1 MKQYGLIGKTLSH
14 SFSKKYFE
22 EKFKRE
28 NINAVYENFELN
40 DISQVEGLFSI
51 HSNLCGLNVT
61 IPYKEQIIPYLDEV
75 DEQAQKIGAVNTI
88 YIDKEIGKMKGYNT
102 DVYGFKQSLKPFL
115 ENQHQRALIL
125 GTGGASKAVAY
136 VLNELGITTAFVSR
150 TPQLENQ
157 LSYDE
162 LNENILASFL
172 LIVNTTPLGTFPN
185 VDEKPTINYDAI
197 TPNHLLYDLVYNPA
211 ETAFLKEGKKR
222 GALTI
227 NGEQMLQLQAEK
239 AWEIWGGRNR

>member
-61 IPYKEQIIPYLDEV
+61 IPYKEQIMPYLDEV
-75 DEQAQKIGAVNTI
+75 DEQARKIGAVNTI
-88 YIDKEIGKMKGYNT
+88 YIDKETGKMKGYNT

-239 AWEIWGGRNR
+239 AWEIWGG

>member
-88 YIDKEIGKMKGYNT
+88 YIDKETGKMKGYNT

-197 TPNHLLYDLVYNPA
+197 TPNHLLYDLVYNPV

>member
-61 IPYKEQIIPYLDEV
+61 IPYKEQIIPYLDEI
-75 DEQAQKIGAVNTI
+75 DEQAKKIGAVNTI
-88 YIDKEIGKMKGYNT
+88 YIDKETGKKKGYNT

-136 VLNELGITTAFVSR
+136 VLNELGIITAFVSR
-150 TPQLENQ
+150 TPQAENQ

-185 VDEKPTINYDAI
+185 LEEKPPLNYSAI

>member
-61 IPYKEQIIPYLDEV
+61 IPYKEQIIPYLDEI

-150 TPQLENQ
+150 TLQLENQ

-211 ETAFLKEGKKR
+211 ETSFLKEGKKR

-239 AWEIWGGRNR
+239 AWEIWGG

>member
-1 MKQYGLIGKTLSH
+1 MNNYGLLGKTLSH

-28 NINAVYENFELN
+28 NIDAEYENFEID
-40 DISQVEGLFSI
+40 DISEVEELFSAQP
-51 HSNLCGLNVT
+51 NLCGLNVT
-61 IPYKEQIIPYLDEV
+61 IPYKEHIMPYLDEI

-88 YIDKEIGKMKGYNT
+88 YIDKKTGKKKGYNT

-136 VLNELGITTAFVSR
+136 VLNELGIITAFVSR
-150 TPQLENQ
+150 NPTTENQ
-157 LSYDE
+157 LSYDD
-162 LNENILASFL
+162 LNEKLIQSFL

-185 VDEKPTINYDAI
+185 VDERPAINYNAI
-197 TPNHLLYDLVYNPA
+197 TKNHLLYDLIYNPV

-227 NGEQMLQLQAEK
+227 NGEQMLKLQAEK
-239 AWEIWGGRNR
+239 AWEIWGC

>member
-40 DISQVEGLFSI
+40 DISQVEELFSI

-75 DEQAQKIGAVNTI
+75 DEKAQKIGAVNTI
-88 YIDKEIGKMKGYNT
+88 YIDKATGNKKGYNT
-102 DVYGFKQSLKPFL
+102 DYYGFKQSLKPFL

-136 VLNELGITTAFVSR
+136 VLNELGIITAFVSR
-150 TPQLENQ
+150 TPTAENQ

-185 VDEKPTINYDAI
+185 LEEKPPLNYSAI

-211 ETAFLKEGKKR
+211 ETAFLKEGKER

-239 AWEIWGGRNR
+239 AWEIWGG

>member
-28 NINAVYENFELN
+28 NIDAVYENFELN
-40 DISQVEGLFSI
+40 DISQVEELFSALP
-51 HSNLCGLNVT
+51 NLCGLNVT

-88 YIDKEIGKMKGYNT
+88 YIDKKTGKKKGYNT
-102 DVYGFKQSLKPFL
+102 DYYGFKQSLKPFL

-125 GTGGASKAVAY
+125 GTGGASKSVAY
-136 VLNELGITTAFVSR
+136 VLNELGIITAFVSR
-150 TPQLENQ
+150 NPNTENQ
-157 LSYDE
+157 LSYDD
-162 LNENILASFL
+162 LNENLMQSFL

-185 VDEKPTINYDAI
+185 VEEKPPINYDFI
-197 TPNHLLYDLVYNPA
+197 TANHLLYDLVYNPV

-227 NGEQMLQLQAEK
+227 NGEQMLQLQA
-239 AWEIWGGRNR
+239 

>member
-75 DEQAQKIGAVNTI
+75 DEQARKIGAVNTI

-185 VDEKPTINYDAI
+185 IDEKPTINYDAI

-239 AWEIWGGRNR
+239 AWEIWGG

>member
-75 DEQAQKIGAVNTI
+75 DEQARKIGAVNTI
-88 YIDKEIGKMKGYNT
+88 YIDKETGKKKGYNT

-239 AWEIWGGRNR
+239 AWEIWGG

>member
-88 YIDKEIGKMKGYNT
+88 YIDKETGKMKGYNT

-172 LIVNTTPLGTFPN
+172 LIINTTPLGTFPD
-185 VDEKPTINYDAI
+185 VEEKPPINYDAI

-239 AWEIWGGRNR
+239 AWEIWGGRNC

>member
-75 DEQAQKIGAVNTI
+75 DEQARKIGAVNTI
-88 YIDKEIGKMKGYNT
+88 YIDKETGKMKGYNT

-150 TPQLENQ
+150 TPTADNQ

-239 AWEIWGGRNR
+239 AWEIWGVIG

>member
-28 NINAVYENFELN
+28 TINAVYENFELN

-61 IPYKEQIIPYLDEV
+61 IPYKEQIIPYLDEI

-88 YIDKEIGKMKGYNT
+88 YIDKETGKMKGYNT

-115 ENQHQRALIL
+115 ENQHQHALIL

-150 TPQLENQ
+150 TPQSENQ

>member
-40 DISQVEGLFSI
+40 DISQVEELFST
-51 HSNLCGLNVT
+51 HPNLCGLNVT

-75 DEQAQKIGAVNTI
+75 DEQARKIGAVNTI
-88 YIDKEIGKMKGYNT
+88 YIDKKTGKKKGYNT
-102 DVYGFKQSLKPFL
+102 DYYGFKQSLKPFL

-125 GTGGASKAVAY
+125 GTGGASKAVEY
-136 VLNELGITTAFVSR
+136 VLNELGIITAFVSR
-150 TPQLENQ
+150 TPQAENQ

-185 VDEKPTINYDAI
+185 VDEKPAINYDAI
-197 TPNHLLYDLVYNPA
+197 TTNHLLYDLVYNPA

-239 AWEIWGGRNR
+239 AWEIWGGN

>member
-88 YIDKEIGKMKGYNT
+88 YIDKETGKMKGYNT

-185 VDEKPTINYDAI
+185 IDEKPAINYDAI

-239 AWEIWGGRNR
+239 AWEIWGG

>member
-28 NINAVYENFELN
+28 NISAVYENFEVG
-40 DISQVEGLFSI
+40 DISQVEEIFSI
-51 HSNLCGLNVT
+51 QSNLCGLNVT

-88 YIDKEIGKMKGYNT
+88 YIDKKTGKKKGYNT

-136 VLNELGITTAFVSR
+136 VLNELGIITAFVSR
-150 TPQLENQ
+150 NPTTDNQ
-157 LSYDE
+157 LSYDD
-162 LNENILASFL
+162 LNENLMQSFL

-185 VDEKPTINYDAI
+185 VEEKPLLNYSAI
-197 TPNHLLYDLVYNPA
+197 TSNYLLYDLVYNPA

-227 NGEQMLQLQAEK
+227 NGEQMLKLQAEK
-239 AWEIWGGRNR
+239 AWEIWGS

>member
-88 YIDKEIGKMKGYNT
+88 YIDKETGKMKGYNT

-185 VDEKPTINYDAI
+185 VDEKPTINYDVI

-239 AWEIWGGRNR
+239 AWEIWGG

>member
-61 IPYKEQIIPYLDEV
+61 IPYKEQIIPYLDEI

-150 TPQLENQ
+150 TPQSENQ

-239 AWEIWGGRNR
+239 AWEIWGG

>member
-75 DEQAQKIGAVNTI
+75 DEQARKIGAVNTI
-88 YIDKEIGKMKGYNT
+88 YIEKETGKMKGYNT

-239 AWEIWGGRNR
+239 AWEIWGG

>member
-61 IPYKEQIIPYLDEV
+61 IPYKEQIIPYLDEI
-75 DEQAQKIGAVNTI
+75 DEQAKKIGAVNTI
-88 YIDKEIGKMKGYNT
+88 YIDKETGKMKGYNT

-211 ETAFLKEGKKR
+211 ETSFLKEGKKR

-239 AWEIWGGRNR
+239 AWEIWGG

>member
-75 DEQAQKIGAVNTI
+75 DEQARKIGAVNTI
-88 YIDKEIGKMKGYNT
+88 YIDKETGKMKGYNT

-239 AWEIWGGRNR
+239 AWEIWGG

>member
-40 DISQVEGLFSI
+40 DISHVEGLFSI

-88 YIDKEIGKMKGYNT
+88 YIDKETGKMKGYNT

-157 LSYDE
+157 LNYDE

-239 AWEIWGGRNR
+239 AWEIWGG

>member
-22 EKFKRE
+22 DKFRRE

-88 YIDKEIGKMKGYNT
+88 YIDKATGKKKGYNT
-102 DVYGFKQSLKPFL
+102 DYYGFKQSLKPFL

-136 VLNELGITTAFVSR
+136 VLNELGIITAFVSR
-150 TPQLENQ
+150 TPTADNQ
-157 LSYDE
+157 LSYDD
-162 LNENILASFL
+162 LNENLIQSFL

-185 VDEKPTINYDAI
+185 IDEKPAINYDAI
-197 TPNHLLYDLVYNPA
+197 TANHLLYDLVYNPI

-222 GALTI
+222 EALTI

-239 AWEIWGGRNR
+239 AWEIWGNK

>member
-1 MKQYGLIGKTLSH
+1 MKQYGLIGKMLSH

-28 NINAVYENFELN
+28 NISAVYENFEIG
-40 DISQVEGLFSI
+40 DISQVEEIFSAQPNLF
-51 HSNLCGLNVT
+51 GLNVT

-88 YIDKEIGKMKGYNT
+88 YIDKATGKKKGYNT
-102 DVYGFKQSLKPFL
+102 DYYGFKQSLKPFL

-136 VLNELGITTAFVSR
+136 VLNELGIITAFVSR
-150 TPQLENQ
+150 NPTADNQ
-157 LSYDE
+157 LSYDD
-162 LNENILASFL
+162 LNENLMQSFL

-185 VDEKPTINYDAI
+185 IDEKPAINYDAI

-211 ETAFLKEGKKR
+211 ETAFLKEGKER

-239 AWEIWGGRNR
+239 AWEIWGS

>member
-51 HSNLCGLNVT
+51 HSKLCGLNVT

-185 VDEKPTINYDAI
+185 VDEKPIINYDAI
-197 TPNHLLYDLVYNPA
+197 TPNHLLYDLVYNPV

>member
-40 DISQVEGLFSI
+40 DVSQVEGLFSI

>member
-75 DEQAQKIGAVNTI
+75 DEQARKIGAVNTI
-88 YIDKEIGKMKGYNT
+88 YIDKETGKMKGYNT

>member
-61 IPYKEQIIPYLDEV
+61 IPYKEQIIPYLDEI

-88 YIDKEIGKMKGYNT
+88 YIDKETGKMKGYNT

-125 GTGGASKAVAY
+125 GTGGASKAVDY

-239 AWEIWGGRNR
+239 AWEIWGG

>member
-88 YIDKEIGKMKGYNT
+88 YIDKETGKKKGYNT

-150 TPQLENQ
+150 TPQAENQ

-197 TPNHLLYDLVYNPA
+197 TSNHLLYDLVYNPA
-211 ETAFLKEGKKR
+211 ETAFLKEGKER

-239 AWEIWGGRNR
+239 AWEIWGG

>member
-75 DEQAQKIGAVNTI
+75 DEQARKIGAVNTI

-239 AWEIWGGRNR
+239 AWEIWGG